1 MQKTVVDC
9 RMLCCC
15 RHTSLQVGKGL
26 VVREGS
32 DVALVG
38 YGSMV
43 QSCLAAAAMLE
54 QAGVSATVVDA
65 R

>member
-1 MQKTVVDC
+1 
-9 RMLCCC
+9 MLCCC